1 MKRKFLAIPAVFLVI
16 ILLVFFVK
24 PKELAAV
31 NGEGVTLAELM
42 AYGDEYANQVASQ
55 FADKYHITSYGQHF
69 WEESYQGEQPI
80 DALYEEAVGALVRHR
95 VVKETAVSLKVTEEK
110 SFQEEQKA
118 WENAKMNLSLGQYL
132 AAQDEQL
139 ANKIKEAWLKET
151 PPSEKQLAQAFESLE
166 NKYKETDYAVSAIEI
181 PGYSGELA
189 ALQKIAQQIPAQ
201 LSLTE
206 CESWWQ
212 QQLPQQLVSA
222 LTLKSAEFQKDDV
235 YSQSLGS
242 FLSKEEPGTVVVG
255 DQQQFFYIVKVEGG
269 QLLTV
274 EEAPKLAEN
283 QYINELYKQRIAKGV
298 KQAKVALPE
307 KIEESFRTSYQTKN

>member
-1 MKRKFLAIPAVFLVI
+1 MKRKFLAIPAIFLVI
-16 ILLVFFVK
+16 ILLFFFVK

-31 NGEGVTLAELM
+31 NGEEVTLAELT

-118 WENAKMNLSLGQYL
+118 WENAKTNLSLGQYL

-189 ALQKIAQQIPAQ
+189 TLQKIAQQIPAQ
-201 LSLTE
+201 LSLAE

-222 LTLKSAEFQKDDV
+222 LTLKSVEFQKDDV